1 MNRILFIFNRHAGKN
16 KTWAG
21 MTDILD
27 AMTGQNCLVTAY
39 PTQCRGDATEAVV
52 RWGKDFDR
60 VVVAGGDGTLSEA
73 IAGARQLDT
82 PIVIGY
88 IPVGTTNDFSRNLD
102 LPSYQLKELAVTA
115 VSGTP
120 RQHDL
125 GSFNGKPFLYVAA
138 FGAFTEVSY
147 STPQKYKNVLGYNAY
162 VLEGIRNLSSIKPYH
177 IQLEYDDGE
186 NGRQVLEGDYIYGMV
201 SNSTSVG
208 RIRNFPPGNPDLS
221 DGLLEVTLISPIRGA
236 KSMDEFTRAVE
247 EISRTV
253 LSGDPGALT
262 SIITSF
268 STPRVTITSDDG
280 LAWTLDGEEGGI
292 HNTAQV
298 EAIHNAY
305 TIVHG
310 TIQEPEALSNPSQAL
325 PDSSNPP
332 QTRTEDA
339 AESESGQNHQLTPGP
354 LGGKIH
360 QQDENNFKEAI
371 PMRKILL
378 PIDGSKRSIRT
389 VEFVKQS
396 IRPEDC
402 EITVVKVI
410 GAQLYLNSMEE
421 IKYRAEQ
428 VRPELDAV
436 ADMLKGYQVN
446 TQVLLGSSPG
456 VEIVEYAREMG
467 ADIIVMTRSSRGPI
481 RKLGSVAAHIVKNA
495 SFLDVFVMREEDD

>member
-16 KTWAG
+16 KTWTS
-21 MTDILD
+21 MTDIID
-27 AMTGQNCLVTAY
+27 AMTGQGCLVTAY
-39 PTQCRGDATEAVV
+39 PTQSRGDATEAVI

-73 IAGARQLDT
+73 IAGVRQLDT

-88 IPVGTTNDFSRNLD
+88 IPVGTTNDFSRNLNF
-102 LPSYQLKELAVTA
+102 PSYQLKSLAITA

-162 VLEGIRNLSSIKPYH
+162 VLEGIRNLASIKPYH
-177 IQLEYDDGE
+177 IKIEYDDGAH
-186 NGRQVLEGDYIYGMV
+186 GQQSLEGDYLYGMV

-268 STPRVTITSDDG
+268 STPRVTITSEEG
-280 LAWTLDGEEGGI
+280 LAWTLDGEAGGI
-292 HNTAQV
+292 HNAAQV

-310 TIQEPEALSNPSQAL
+310 TVQEPEALTDGNILPQAE
-325 PDSSNPP
+325 N
-332 QTRTEDA
+332 T
-339 AESESGQNHQLTPGP
+339 AESKSRQKHRLTPGP

-456 VEIVEYAREMG
+456 VEIVEFAREMG